1 MLSFRRNRKDG
12 TDEMKRIDII
22 TAIIAFA
29 LIVLIFG
36 AIGGVDNERLSLGQG
51 LAAVFGLTVLLVADI
66 RISDALK
73 KRERKRIRAR
83 ERLNEMKKGA

>member
-1 MLSFRRNRKDG
+1 
-12 TDEMKRIDII
+12 MKRIDII
-22 TAIIAFA
+22 TAIIAFG

-36 AIGGVDNERLSLGQG
+36 AIGGVDCERLSLGQG
-51 LAAVFGLTVLLVADI
+51 LAAVFGLTALLLADI

>member
-1 MLSFRRNRKDG
+1 
-12 TDEMKRIDII
+12 MKRIDII

-36 AIGGVDNERLSLGQG
+36 AIGGVDNEDLSMGEG
-51 LAAVFGLTVLLVADI
+51 IGAVLGLTVLLVADI

>member
-1 MLSFRRNRKDG
+1 
-12 TDEMKRIDII
+12 MKRIDII

-36 AIGGVDNERLSLGQG
+36 AIGGVDNERLNLGQG

>member
-1 MLSFRRNRKDG
+1 
-12 TDEMKRIDII
+12 MKRIDVI
-22 TAIIAFA
+22 TAIIAFG

-36 AIGGVDNERLSLGQG
+36 AIGGVDNENLSLGEG
-51 LAAVFGLTVLLVADI
+51 IGAVLGLTALLLADI

-83 ERLNEMKKGA
+83 ERLNEMKRGA

>member
-1 MLSFRRNRKDG
+1 
-12 TDEMKRIDII
+12 MKRIDII
-22 TAIIAFA
+22 TAIIAFG

-36 AIGGVDNERLSLGQG
+36 AIGGVDNERLNLGQG
-51 LAAVFGLTVLLVADI
+51 LVAVFGLTVLLVADI

>member
-1 MLSFRRNRKDG
+1 
-12 TDEMKRIDII
+12 MKRIDIV
-22 TAIIAFA
+22 TAIIAFG

-36 AIGGVDNERLSLGQG
+36 AIGGVDNENLSVGEGIGTVL
-51 LAAVFGLTVLLVADI
+51 GLTALLLADI

-73 KRERKRIRAR
+73 KRERKRIRAK

>member
-1 MLSFRRNRKDG
+1 
-12 TDEMKRIDII
+12 MKRIDII

-36 AIGGVDNERLSLGQG
+36 AIGGVDNERLDLGQG

>member
-1 MLSFRRNRKDG
+1 
-12 TDEMKRIDII
+12 MKRIDII
-22 TAIIAFA
+22 TAIIAFG

-36 AIGGVDNERLSLGQG
+36 AIGGVDNERLNLGQG

-66 RISDALK
+66 RISDVLK

-83 ERLNEMKKGA
+83 ERLNEMKRGA

>member
-1 MLSFRRNRKDG
+1 
-12 TDEMKRIDII
+12 MKRIDII